1 MLIKNWIVAFS
12 NDWNVITPS
21 QLDFYV
27 QRTIFSLSGGRLFS
41 QEQLIDLSLIFFMST
56 DKKFRD
62 DKQSSQ
68 SRQGK
73 EEMLKVVY

>member
-1 MLIKNWIVAFS
+1 M
-12 NDWNVITPS
+12 ITPS